1 MSDNIGALLSVD
13 GIVRVR
19 TNTNTPLASYEDAIV
34 FLNTYT
40 GHAIGQIVEVL
51 YNVNDTSGTDSVSC
65 VVAIGTKDARDYG
78 ITSSNYGPRAT
89 NGSYSSQEFPNGP
102 CGAEFYEII
111 SHGRGGGGGG
121 SSTTTSSGIYR
132 VTTTKTIGELTSSDI
147 TIAIQNKYGNEFTGL
162 KDGDL
167 CVVEI
172 PYTKEPNTSRVS
184 YQSAERS
191 SRVSYITY
199 IYTIN
204 DGIGTWKQ
212 VDVSAD
218 HVIFYDGIQR
228 TEAWGSQAPTT
239 LQTEC
244 KGYNLIEL
252 MEHYLVSERD
262 PDIAATWNVRTAPI
276 PTAKFKNDLSAL
288 VVSLSNGSITIA
300 SGTTRVVL
308 VNPEEQQVRSY
319 STNWNSEVV
328 FTGMED
334 IVHGPAQADGLVY
347 GATADATHAELT
359 GDTLTGTGTLRTTTS
374 DNLRVHN
381 SLFIQ
386 TSMISTHN
394 GSTSTS
400 EGQLALYG
408 NDRFSVFGFHQDAGY
423 ELEDTEH
430 VISITL
436 STNNSNL
443 IRCIIKR
450 TGGDIP
456 GLGTSTYKTN
466 LGNDHDFSEV
476 RASGS
481 ALNGVHTITERT
493 NSIQLVLPQAT
504 YKLHPVYPIRTNGTP
519 VPIRAEKIVWT
530 QAEINRY
537 GKFGTEVTS
546 HERPIDYLATNN
558 TWIYIGFGDYRADV
572 KTLYIPSKATLVKG
586 QYYNVLNNSWVDST
600 WNGTPN
606 IIGDA
611 VDPHYHIWTTEYGG
625 GSNIW
630 RFLVTRR
637 G

>member
-1 MSDNIGALLSVD
+1 MSDNIGALLSAD

-121 SSTTTSSGIYR
+121 GSSTTTSSGIYR
-132 VTTTKTIGELTSSDI
+132 ITTTKTIGELASSDI
-147 TIAIQNKYGNEFTGL
+147 TIAIQNKYGDEFTGL

-172 PYTKEPNTSRVS
+172 PYVKEPNTP
-184 YQSAERS
+184 
-191 SRVSYITY
+191 RVSYITY
-199 IYTIN
+199 IYTVN
-204 DGIGTWKQ
+204 DGVGEWKQ

-218 HVIFYDGIQR
+218 HVIFYDGVQR
-228 TEAWGSQAPTT
+228 TEAWGSQASTT

-244 KGYNLIEL
+244 KGYTLTEL
-252 MEHYLVSERD
+252 MEHYLVAERD
-262 PDIAATWNVRTAPI
+262 PDITATWDVQAVPT
-276 PTAKFKNDLSAL
+276 PTAKFKNDLSTL
-288 VVSLSNGSITIA
+288 VVSLSNGSTTIA
-300 SGTTRVVL
+300 PRTTRVLL
-308 VNPEEQQVRSY
+308 VNPEEQHIQGY
-319 STNWNSEVV
+319 SANWNSEVV

-334 IVHGPAQADGLVY
+334 IVHGPARASGLVY
-347 GATADATHAELT
+347 GATADPTHAELT
-359 GDTLTGTGTLRTTTS
+359 GDVLTGTGTLRTTTS

-400 EGQLALYG
+400 EGRLALYG
-408 NDRFSVFGFHQDAGY
+408 NDQFNVFGFHQDAGY

-466 LGNDHDFSEV
+466 LGNDRDFSEV

-481 ALNGVHTITERT
+481 ALNNVHTITERT

-530 QAEINRY
+530 QAEINQY

-546 HERPIDYLATNN
+546 HERPIDYLATNS
-558 TWIYIGFGDYRADV
+558 TWIYIGFGDYRDDT
-572 KTLYIPSKATLVKG
+572 KTLYIPSKATLAKG
-586 QYYNVLNNSWVDST
+586 QYYNVLNNSWMDST

-606 IIGDA
+606 IIGDT

>member
-1 MSDNIGALLSVD
+1 MSDNIGALLSAD

-51 YNVNDTSGTDSVSC
+51 YSVNDVSGTDSVSC

-78 ITSSNYGPRAT
+78 VTSTNEGPRAT

-121 SSTTTSSGIYR
+121 SQHTSYGIYR
-132 VTTTKTIGELTSSDI
+132 ITTTKTIGELMSSDI
-147 TIAIQNKYGNEFTGL
+147 TVAIQNKYGEEFAEL
-162 KDGDL
+162 NDGDL

-172 PYTKEPNTSRVS
+172 PYVKEHSQRVS
-184 YQSAERS
+184 Y
-191 SRVSYITY
+191 VTY
-199 IYTIN
+199 IYTVS
-204 DGIGTWKQ
+204 DGVGEWKQ

-218 HVIFYDGIQR
+218 HVIFYDGVQR

-244 KGYNLIEL
+244 KGYTLTEL
-252 MEHYLVSERD
+252 MEYYLVAERD
-262 PDIAATWNVRTAPI
+262 PDIIATWNVRTVST
-276 PTAKFKNDLSAL
+276 PTAKFKNNLSAL
-288 VVSLSNGSITIA
+288 VVSLSNGSTTIA
-300 SGTTRVVL
+300 PGATQVLL
-308 VNPEEQQVRSY
+308 VNPGEQQVQSY
-319 STNWNSEVV
+319 SASWNSEVV
-328 FTGMED
+328 FTDMED
-334 IVHGPAQADGLVY
+334 VIHGPAQASGLVY
-347 GATADATHAELT
+347 GATADPTHAELT
-359 GDTLTGTGTLRTTTS
+359 VDTLTGTDTLRTTTS

-386 TSMISTHN
+386 KSMISTHD

-400 EGQLALYG
+400 EERLALYG
-408 NDRFSVFGFHQDAGY
+408 NDQFNVFEFQQEAGY

-430 VISITL
+430 VISIALTV
-436 STNNSNL
+436 NDSNL
-443 IRCIIKR
+443 INCIIKR
-450 TGGDIP
+450 TGGDIT

-466 LGNDHDFSEV
+466 LNNNRDFSEV
-476 RASGS
+476 RALGS
-481 ALNGVHTITERT
+481 ALNNVHTIAERT
-493 NSIQLVLPQAT
+493 NSIQLVLPQTT

-519 VPIRAEKIVWT
+519 VPIRAEKTVWT
-530 QAEINRY
+530 QVEINQY
-537 GKFGTEVTS
+537 GKFGTEVAP
-546 HERPIDYLATNN
+546 HERPIDYIATNS
-558 TWIYIGFGDYRADV
+558 TWIYIGFGDYRAGT
-572 KTLYIPSKATLVKG
+572 KTLYIPSKATLAKG
-586 QYYNVLNNSWVDST
+586 QYYNVLNNSWMDST

-606 IIGDA
+606 IIGDS

>member
-1 MSDNIGALLSVD
+1 MSDNIGALLNAD

-51 YNVNDTSGTDSVSC
+51 YNVNDTSGIDSVSC

-121 SSTTTSSGIYR
+121 GSHTTTSSGIYR
-132 VTTTKTIGELTSSDI
+132 ITTTKVIGELTSSDI
-147 TIAIQNKYGNEFTGL
+147 TIAIQNKYGDEFTGL

-172 PYTKEPNTSRVS
+172 PYTKEPNTSRI
-184 YQSAERS
+184 
-191 SRVSYITY
+191 SYITY
-199 IYTIN
+199 IYTVS

-228 TEAWGSQAPTT
+228 TEAWGSQASTT

-262 PDIAATWNVRTAPI
+262 PDITATWNVQAV
-276 PTAKFKNDLSAL
+276 PTPAAKFKNSLSAL
-288 VVSLSNGSITIA
+288 TVSLSNGSTTITPGA
-300 SGTTRVVL
+300 TRVL
-308 VNPEEQQVRSY
+308 MVNPEEQHIQSY
-319 STNWNSEVV
+319 SANWDSEVV
-328 FTGMED
+328 FASMED
-334 IVHGPAQADGLVY
+334 IVHGPARASGLVY
-347 GATADATHAELT
+347 GATADPVHAELT
-359 GDTLTGTGTLRTTTS
+359 GDVLTGTSVLRTTTS
-374 DNLRVHN
+374 DNLRIHN

-408 NDRFSVFGFHQDAGY
+408 NDQFSVFGFHQDAGY

-430 VISITL
+430 VISIAL

-450 TGGDIP
+450 TGGDIQ

-466 LGNDHDFSEV
+466 LGNDHDFSGV
-476 RASGS
+476 Q
-481 ALNGVHTITERT
+481 ALESTLNSVHTITERT
-493 NSIQLVLPQAT
+493 NSTQLVLPKAT

-519 VPIRAEKIVWT
+519 VPIRAEKTIWT
-530 QAEINRY
+530 QADINQY
-537 GKFGTEVTS
+537 GTFGMEVTS
-546 HERPIDYLATNN
+546 HERPIDYLATNS
-558 TWIYIGFGDYRADV
+558 TWIYIGFGDYRAGT
-572 KTLYIPSKATLVKG
+572 KTVYIPSKAVLAKG
-586 QYYNVLNNSWVDST
+586 QYYNVLNNSWMDST

-606 IIGDA
+606 IIGDT
-611 VDPHYHIWTTEYGG
+611 VDPHYNSWTTEYGG

-630 RFLVTRR
+630 RFLVTHE
-637 G
+637 

>member
-1 MSDNIGALLSVD
+1 MSDNIGALLNAD

-78 ITSSNYGPRAT
+78 ITSSNYGPRAA

-111 SHGRGGGGGG
+111 SHGRDGGGGGG

-132 VTTTKTIGELTSSDI
+132 ITTTKTIGELMSSDI
-147 TIAIQNKYGNEFTGL
+147 TVAIQNKYRDEFTGL

-172 PYTKEPNTSRVS
+172 PYTKEPNTP
-184 YQSAERS
+184 
-191 SRVSYITY
+191 RVSYITY
-199 IYTIN
+199 IYTVN
-204 DGIGTWKQ
+204 DGVGEWKQ

-244 KGYNLIEL
+244 RGYTLTKL
-252 MEHYLVSERD
+252 MEHYLVAERD
-262 PDIAATWNVRTAPI
+262 PDITATWNVRTAPT
-276 PTAKFKNDLSAL
+276 PTARFKNSLSAL
-288 VVSLSNGSITIA
+288 VVSLSSGSITIA
-300 SGTTRVVL
+300 PGTTRVVL
-308 VNPEEQQVRSY
+308 VNPEEQHIQSY
-319 STNWNSEVV
+319 SANWDSEVV

-334 IVHGPAQADGLVY
+334 IVHGPAQASGLVY
-347 GATADATHAELT
+347 GATADPTHAELT
-359 GDTLTGTGTLRTTTS
+359 GDVLTGTGTLRTTTS

-386 TSMISTHN
+386 KSMISTHN

-400 EGQLALYG
+400 GGRLALYS
-408 NDRFSVFGFHQDAGY
+408 NDQFNVFGFQQEAGY

-430 VISITL
+430 VISISL
-436 STNNSNL
+436 AANDSNF
-443 IRCIIKR
+443 INCIIKR
-450 TGGDIP
+450 TGGDIS

-466 LGNDHDFSEV
+466 LGNDRDFSEV
-476 RASGS
+476 RALGS
-481 ALNGVHTITERT
+481 ALNNVHTIAERT
-493 NSIQLVLPQAT
+493 NSIQLVLPKAT

-519 VPIRAEKIVWT
+519 VPIRAEKTVWT
-530 QAEINRY
+530 QAEINQY

-546 HERPIDYLATNN
+546 HERPIDYLATNS
-558 TWIYIGFGDYRADV
+558 TWIYIGFGDYRAGT
-572 KTLYIPSKATLVKG
+572 KTLYIPSKATLAKG
-586 QYYNVLNNSWVDST
+586 QYYNVLNNSWMDST

-606 IIGDA
+606 IIGDT

>member
-1 MSDNIGALLSVD
+1 MSDNIGALLSAD

-51 YNVNDTSGTDSVSC
+51 YNVNDASGTDSVSC

-121 SSTTTSSGIYR
+121 GGSHTASSGIYR
-132 VTTTKTIGELTSSDI
+132 ITTTKTIGELMSSDI
-147 TIAIQNKYGNEFTGL
+147 TVAIQNKYGDEFTGL

-172 PYTKEPNTSRVS
+172 PYTKEPNTP
-184 YQSAERS
+184 
-191 SRVSYITY
+191 RVSYITY
-199 IYTIN
+199 IYTVN

-239 LQTEC
+239 LRTEC

-252 MEHYLVSERD
+252 MEHYLVTERN
-262 PDIAATWNVRTAPI
+262 PDITATWNVRTAPT
-276 PTAKFKNDLSAL
+276 PTARFKNSLSAL
-288 VVSLSNGSITIA
+288 VVSLSSGTITIA
-300 SGTTRVVL
+300 PGATRVVL

-319 STNWNSEVV
+319 SANWNSEVV

-334 IVHGPAQADGLVY
+334 IVHGPAQASGLVY
-347 GATADATHAELT
+347 GATVDATHAELT
-359 GDTLTGTGTLRTTTS
+359 GDVLTGTDTLRTTTS

-386 TSMISTHN
+386 KSMISTHN

-400 EGQLALYG
+400 GGRLALYG
-408 NDRFSVFGFHQDAGY
+408 NDQFNVFEFQQEAGY

-430 VISITL
+430 VISISL
-436 STNNSNL
+436 VANDSNL
-443 IRCIIKR
+443 INCIIKR
-450 TGGDIP
+450 TGGDIT

-466 LGNDHDFSEV
+466 LGNDRDFSGV
-476 RASGS
+476 QASGS
-481 ALNGVHTITERT
+481 ALNNVHTITERT

-530 QAEINRY
+530 QAEINQY

-546 HERPIDYLATNN
+546 HERPIDYLATNS
-558 TWIYIGFGDYRADV
+558 TWIYIGFGDYRAGT
-572 KTLYIPSKATLVKG
+572 KTLYIPSKAMLAKG
-586 QYYNVLNNSWVDST
+586 QYYNVLNNSWMDST
-600 WNGTPN
+600 WSGTPN
-606 IIGDA
+606 IIGDT

-630 RFLVTRR
+630 RFLVTRYS
-637 G
+637 